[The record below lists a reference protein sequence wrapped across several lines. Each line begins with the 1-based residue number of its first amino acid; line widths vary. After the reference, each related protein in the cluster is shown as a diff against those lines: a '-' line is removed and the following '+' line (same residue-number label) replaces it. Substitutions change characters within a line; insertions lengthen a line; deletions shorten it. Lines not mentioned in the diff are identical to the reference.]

1 MRIWIPALS
10 RSCKAVNK
18 LHTWLSILLLFA
30 AGAIALPVHAK
41 VNWNDLNPQ
50 QKEALSPLSG
60 VWSGLE
66 ETRQRKWLEFSRRY
80 EKMSPQE
87 KERAH
92 ERMKDWVNLTPEQ
105 RQKARENFREAKRLP
120 PEERQ
125 KKSED
130 YKQLPDEDKKRLAE
144 QARER
149 RQAGAAKPPGTNTL
163 RPMPA
168 PADSK
173 SKP

>member
-1 MRIWIPALS
+1 
-10 RSCKAVNK
+10 
-18 LHTWLSILLLFA
+18 
-30 AGAIALPVHAK
+30 
-41 VNWNDLNPQ
+41 
-50 QKEALSPLSG
+50 
-60 VWSGLE
+60 
-66 ETRQRKWLEFSRRY
+66 
-80 EKMSPQE
+80 MSPQE

-125 KKSED
+125 KKWED